1 MFVYNIHTFENVS
14 NPYCIKTINDMELPM
29 RSLNFIRHLPHQS
42 YLMTARY
49 SLLLVSLLIL
59 TACGKDGGSAQNGGM
74 PAMPVTVV
82 EVQTSIVPISAEAV
96 AQTEGAKE
104 VEIRPRVG
112 GILLKRLYEEG
123 AAVKA
128 GQPMFLIDPV
138 PYEIALSQARAQL
151 AQQQALIEQAK
162 REQQRLKVLLET
174 QSVSQ
179 REYDNA
185 FSDEAVAKAALQQ
198 AQANVREAELNLS
211 YTTVTAPVSG
221 ISGRFQF
228 SEGALITANT
238 SLLTSIVQLSPIWV
252 RFSFSDNELAQLGG
266 RLTEQNVKQVELVLP
281 DGSAYDQKGTLNFAA
296 SQIDPLLGTQQIR
309 ATFDNPDQRLLPGQ
323 FVRARVTTGQRDGVF
338 LIPQVAI
345 SSSDQGKFVY
355 VVNEK
360 NEVTVRPVAVGDWVG
375 KDWIVLE
382 GLNVG
387 DKVIIDNIIKLRPGA
402 LVIPN
407 IAGVQP
413 AAPSVES
420 TPSSEQSSQLLLT
433 SEV

>member
-1 MFVYNIHTFENVS
+1 
-14 NPYCIKTINDMELPM
+14 M
-29 RSLNFIRHLPHQS
+29 RSQNFISHLSYES
-42 YLMTARY
+42 YLLMAKY
-49 SLLLVSLLIL
+49 SLLLLSIIIF
-59 TACGKDGGSAQNGGM
+59 TACGKDEANGNGQNGGM
-74 PAMPVTVV
+74 PPMPVTIV
-82 EVQTSIVPISAEAV
+82 EVQSSTVPISAEAV

-104 VEIRPRVG
+104 VEIRARVG

-128 GQPMFLIDPV
+128 GQAMFLIDPV

-151 AQQQALIEQAK
+151 AQQQALIDQAK
-162 REQQRLKVLLET
+162 REQERLKTLLET

-228 SEGALITANT
+228 SEGALIAANT
-238 SLLTSIVQLSPIWV
+238 SLLTTVVQLSPIWV
-252 RFSFSDNELAQLGG
+252 RFSFSDNELVQLGG
-266 RLTEQNVKQVELVLP
+266 RLTEQNVKQVSLILP
-281 DGSAYDQKGTLNFAA
+281 DGSEYEQKGKLNFAA
-296 SQIDPLLGTQQIR
+296 SQIDPLLGTQQLR
-309 ATFDNPDQRLLPGQ
+309 ATFDNADQRLLPGQ
-323 FVRARVTTGQRDGVF
+323 FVRAKVTTGQRDGVF
-338 LIPQVAI
+338 LLPQVAI

-360 NEVTVRPVAVGDWVG
+360 NEATVRPVVVGDWVG
-375 KDWIVLE
+375 KDWIILE
-382 GLNVG
+382 GLNAG

-402 LVIPN
+402 VVIPN
-407 IAGVQP
+407 LAGAEP
-413 AAPSVES
+413 AAPDAES
-420 TPSSEQSSQLLLT
+420 KPPSEQSSKSLST
-433 SEV
+433 SKA

>member
-1 MFVYNIHTFENVS
+1 
-14 NPYCIKTINDMELPM
+14 M
-29 RSLNFIRHLPHQS
+29 RSQNFISHISYQS
-42 YLMTARY
+42 YWLMTQY
-49 SLLLVSLLIL
+49 SLLLLSIIIL
-59 TACGKDGGSAQNGGM
+59 TACGKDGTNGNGQNGGM
-74 PAMPVTVV
+74 PPMPVTIV
-82 EVQTSIVPISAEAV
+82 EVQSSTVPISAEAV

-104 VEIRPRVG
+104 VEIRARVG

-151 AQQQALIEQAK
+151 AQQQALIDQAK
-162 REQQRLKVLLET
+162 REQQRLKTLLET

-185 FSDEAVAKAALQQ
+185 VSDEAVARAALQQ

-221 ISGRFQF
+221 VSGRFQY
-228 SEGALITANT
+228 SEGALISANT
-238 SLLTSIVQLSPIWV
+238 SLLTTVVQLSPIWV

-266 RLTEQNVKQVELVLP
+266 RLTEQNVKQVSLILP
-281 DGSAYDQKGTLNFAA
+281 DGTEYEQKGKLNFAA
-296 SQIDPLLGTQQIR
+296 SQIDPLLGTQQLR
-309 ATFDNPDQRLLPGQ
+309 ATFDNADQRLLPGQ

-345 SSSDQGKFVY
+345 SSNDQGKFVY

-360 NEVTVRPVAVGDWVG
+360 NEAIVRPVVVGDWVG
-375 KDWIVLE
+375 KDWIILE
-382 GLNVG
+382 GLNAG

-402 LVIPN
+402 VVIPKV
-407 IAGVQP
+407 AGAEP
-413 AAPSVES
+413 ALPEAES
-420 TPSSEQSSQLLLT
+420 KPSSEQSSQLLT
-433 SEV
+433 IAEA

>member
-1 MFVYNIHTFENVS
+1 
-14 NPYCIKTINDMELPM
+14 M
-29 RSLNFIRHLPHQS
+29 RSQIFISHISYQS
-42 YLMTARY
+42 YLLMAKY
-49 SLLLVSLLIL
+49 SLLLVTIFIL
-59 TACGKDGGSAQNGGM
+59 AACGKENSNGNGQNGGM
-74 PAMPVTVV
+74 PPMPVTIV
-82 EVQTSIVPISAEAV
+82 EVQASTVPISAEAV

-104 VEIRPRVG
+104 VEIRARVG

-151 AQQQALIEQAK
+151 AQQQALINQAK
-162 REQQRLKVLLET
+162 REQERLKVLLET
-174 QSVSQ
+174 QSVSE

-198 AQANVREAELNLS
+198 AQASVREAELNLS

-228 SEGALITANT
+228 SEGALIAANT
-238 SLLTSIVQLSPIWV
+238 SLLTTVVQLSPIWV

-266 RLTEQNVKQVELVLP
+266 RLTEQNVKQVGLILP
-281 DGSAYDQKGTLNFAA
+281 DGTEYEQKGKLNFAA
-296 SQIDPLLGTQQIR
+296 SQIDPLLGTQQLR
-309 ATFDNPDQRLLPGQ
+309 ATFDNADQRLMPGQ

-338 LIPQVAI
+338 LLPQVAI
-345 SSSDQGKFVY
+345 SSNDQGKFVY

-360 NEVTVRPVAVGDWVG
+360 NEATVRPVVVGDWVG
-375 KDWIVLE
+375 KDWIILE
-382 GLNVG
+382 GLNAG

-402 LVIPN
+402 VVSPN
-407 IAGVQP
+407 VAGADP
-413 AAPSVES
+413 AVPDPEPQ
-420 TPSSEQSSQLLLT
+420 PSSEKSSLLLMT
-433 SEV
+433 AKV